1 MTASISPTRGERLVI
16 IGAGPSG
23 LCLAV
28 KLKKSGYSDFVILE
42 RESGV
47 GGTWRRNTYP
57 GLQCDLMA
65 ILYSFSFAVKADW
78 SRPFAPQS
86 EILEYMEKV
95 AEDFG
100 LLEHC
105 RFRTTVRRLVWDDDD
120 SRWDVE
126 LDDGEIIRAD
136 AVVSAIGMFNELA
149 FPDIEGL
156 DEFQG
161 TMFHSARWPAD
172 HDLSGESVAV
182 IGSAASAVQFVPVI
196 VRTARQVHLFQRT
209 ANWVLPKADDP
220 YTNDEL
226 AVLRSDRALVNR
238 KRREIFEDI
247 NRRMLFSD
255 QNVVQEAE
263 ARGLAAIEVVSDP
276 EVRKK
281 LRPNHPFGC
290 KRPLF
295 SNDYYPAFNRP
306 NLELVTDP
314 ITRLTEGGVVTAD
327 GKERMVDTVILA
339 TGYETTKFLSAL
351 EVTGRNGIHINDA
364 WKDGAQ
370 AHLGVMTTGFPNL
383 FMMYGPNTNNGS
395 ILPLLEYQ
403 ADYIL
408 RQLKRLRDENFVW
421 IDVRAEAMERYNQ
434 IVQKAIADVAVWQGN
449 CSGYYRTA
457 SGRVVTQLPFSMTDY
472 RRRLEDYDPADF
484 EFFVRRA
491 DRPSVDF

>member
-220 YTNDEL
+220 YTEDEI
-226 AVLRSDRALVNR
+226 ARMRADPAMV
-238 KRREIFEDI
+238 KRRRRELFDDM
-247 NRRMLFSD
+247 NRRMLHND
-255 QNVVQEAE
+255 PRILADNE
-263 ARGLAAIEVVSDP
+263 ARGLAAIEIVKDP
-276 EVRKK
+276 ALREK
-281 LRPNHPFGC
+281 LRPKHPYGC

-295 SNDYYPAFNRP
+295 SNDYYAAFNRP

-314 ITRLTEGGVVTAD
+314 ISHLTRKGVVTED
-327 GKERMVDTVILA
+327 GQERHVDTVILA
-339 TGYETTKFLSAL
+339 TGYQTTKFLSAL
-351 EVTGRNGIHINDA
+351 DVVGRRGRSIKEA
-364 WKDGAQ
+364 WRDGAQ
-370 AHLGVMTTGFPNL
+370 AYLGVTTAGFPNL

-403 ADYIL
+403 AGHIVRL
-408 RQLKRLRDENFVW
+408 LKRLVEEELAW
-421 IDVRAEAMERYNQ
+421 IDVRPEAMERYNRILQ
-434 IVQKAIADVAVWQGN
+434 EAASRIDVWQVGCN
-449 CSGYYRTA
+449 NYYRA
-457 SGRVVTQLPFSMTDY
+457 EGGRMVTQLPFTMKDF
-472 RRRLEDYDPADF
+472 RRRLEERSPADF
-484 EFFVRRA
+484 EVTPLRTHA
-491 DRPSVDF
+491 